1 MSQARHRHA
10 QISNAPE
17 HSTAYYFIEGL
28 NELGIEHLFCNFGTD
43 HAPTIEAMAERQK
56 RGEKVPNVML
66 CPHENTAAHMAMG
79 YAAVTGRGQAV
90 LVHVDVGTANTA
102 NAMHNLFRSRLPVLL
117 MSGKAPYTSSNEL
130 VGSRDTYVHFVQEPI
145 DQGSLVRPYMKWE
158 WTLPSG
164 VVVKEALRRAH
175 TIMETKPAG
184 PVYFMAQRET
194 LTQKWASDQI
204 RSYAA
209 DQFSQPQ
216 AGGADPATIAQL
228 ADKLIAAE
236 HPILICGYAGQSKNA
251 PKLIEELAMFAGIA
265 VFEGNQ
271 TFNIS
276 HEFPCFL
283 GYSPNKHLPK
293 ADVGLLV
300 DVDVPWFPADV
311 SHKDKSFW
319 AHIDVD
325 TLKSASPMWTFPGN
339 LRMQGDSG
347 VILGQL
353 LEELKKKATPK
364 FKEAAKKRVEAHT
377 AERKAWREQRRQ
389 AGDQQGQDRRDQP
402 ALSVRRA
409 EQAAQGRRHR
419 LQRRRPQ
426 RRRLPAAARAAE
438 SEHLRALRRR
448 RSRLVR
454 RHGARL
460 QARGA
465 RQDGGAG
472 GRRRRLLLRRPELGV
487 RGGEAVQA
495 ADPGAAARQHRL
507 VGGEGIDAAG
517 VPGGRGQV
525 GRQVPGEPD
534 AGRRVLQDRR
544 GVRRLWRE
552 GHRSGRRAGGA
563 RSRGERGARRPRGD
577 PARAGDEAVG
587 TTLSPPSS

>member
-1 MSQARHRHA
+1 MSQSAAAR

-102 NAMHNLFRSRLPVLL
+102 NAMHNMFRSRLPVLL
-117 MSGKAPYTSSNEL
+117 MSGKAPYTSENEL

-175 TIMETKPAG
+175 TIMESHPRG

-194 LTQKWASDQI
+194 LTQQWATDQI
-204 RSYAA
+204 RSYSAEE
-209 DQFSQPQ
+209 FSQPK

-228 ADKLIAAE
+228 ADKIIASE
-236 HPILICGYAGQSKNA
+236 HPILITGYAGQNAGA

-283 GYSPNKHLPK
+283 GYMPNKHLPH
-293 ADVGLLV
+293 ADLGLLV
-300 DVDVPWFPADV
+300 DVDVPYFPADV
-311 SHKDKSFW
+311 TPNPKAFW
-319 AHIDVD
+319 AHIDID
-325 TLKSASPMWTFPGN
+325 TLKAASPMWTFPGN

-347 VILGQL
+347 RILEQL
-353 LEELKKKATPK
+353 LEEVKKKATPK
-364 FKEAAKKRVEAHT
+364 FKEAAAKRVTALT
-377 AERKAWREQRRQ
+377 AERKAWRDNAAKMASNKGKPGEINPHYLFAELNKLLKADDIVCNEGVRNAGACLLQLERPLPNTCVRSGGGGLGWSGGMALGVKLASPDKMVVQVVGDGGFYFGGPSSVFSVAKQYSLPILVLLLDNTGWSAVKESTLRVFPEGTAKETDKFQ
-389 AGDQQGQDRRDQP
+389 ASLMPD
-402 ALSVRRA
+402 A
-409 EQAAQGRRHR
+409 EFSKIGEAFGAYGEKVTN
-419 LQRRRPQ
+419 PDDV
-426 RRRLPAAARAAE
+426 PAALARAVKE
-438 SEHLRALRRR
+438 
-448 RSRLVR
+448 
-454 RHGARL
+454 
-460 QARGA
+460 
-465 RQDGGAG
+465 
-472 GRRRRLLLRRPELGV
+472 V
-487 RGGEAVQA
+487 RGGRA
-495 ADPGAAARQHRL
+495 AILHVKVTKL
-507 VGGEGIDAAG
+507 
-517 VPGGRGQV
+517 
-525 GRQVPGEPD
+525 
-534 AGRRVLQDRR
+534 
-544 GVRRLWRE
+544 
-552 GHRSGRRAGGA
+552 
-563 RSRGERGARRPRGD
+563 
-577 PARAGDEAVG
+577 
-587 TTLSPPSS
+587 

>member
-1 MSQARHRHA
+1 MSQAAARA
-10 QISNAPE
+10 TSNAPE

-43 HAPTIEAMAERQK
+43 HAPTIEAMADREK
-56 RGEKVPNVML
+56 RGEKVPNVVL

-194 LTQKWASDQI
+194 LTEKWASDQI
-204 RSYAA
+204 RSYEAN
-209 DQFSQPQ
+209 QFSQPQ
-216 AGGADPATIAQL
+216 SGGADPALIAQL
-228 ADKLIAAE
+228 ADKLLAAE
-236 HPILICGYAGQSKNA
+236 HPILICGYAGQSKTA

-283 GYSPNKHLPK
+283 GYTPNKHLPK

-300 DVDVPWFPADV
+300 DVDVPWFPSDV
-311 SHKDKSFW
+311 THKDKSFW

-339 LRMQGDSG
+339 IRMQGDSG

-353 LEELKKKATPK
+353 LEAMKAKATPK
-364 FKEAAKKRVEAHT
+364 FKEAAAQRVAALT
-377 AERKAWREQRRQ
+377 AERAAWREGATKMAANKGKPDEINPHYLFAELNKLLKADDIVYNEGVRNAGACLLQLTRPNPNTCVRSGGGGLGWSGGMALGAKLAAPDKLVVQVVGDGGFYFGGPSSVFSVAQQYKLPILVVLMDNAGWSAVKESTLRVFPEGEAKSVGSFQ
-389 AGDQQGQDRRDQP
+389 ASLMP
-402 ALSVRRA
+402 NA
-409 EQAAQGRRHR
+409 EFSKIAEAFGAYGEKVTN
-419 LQRRRPQ
+419 PDDV
-426 RRRLPAAARAAE
+426 PAALARAIKE
-438 SEHLRALRRR
+438 
-448 RSRLVR
+448 
-454 RHGARL
+454 
-460 QARGA
+460 
-465 RQDGGAG
+465 
-472 GRRRRLLLRRPELGV
+472 V
-487 RGGEAVQA
+487 RGGRA
-495 ADPGAAARQHRL
+495 ALLH
-507 VGGEGIDAAG
+507 V
-517 VPGGRGQV
+517 
-525 GRQVPGEPD
+525 
-534 AGRRVLQDRR
+534 RVTKL
-544 GVRRLWRE
+544 
-552 GHRSGRRAGGA
+552 
-563 RSRGERGARRPRGD
+563 
-577 PARAGDEAVG
+577 
-587 TTLSPPSS
+587 

>member
-1 MSQARHRHA
+1 MSQPAPK
-10 QISNAPE
+10 ISNAPQ

-28 NELGIEHLFCNFGTD
+28 NELGIDHLFCNFGTD

-56 RGEKVPNVML
+56 NGEKVPNVML

-145 DQGSLVRPYMKWE
+145 DQGALVRPYMKWE

-184 PVYFMAQRET
+184 PVYLMAQRET
-194 LTQKWASDQI
+194 LTEKWANDQI
-204 RSYAA
+204 RSYGAKEY
-209 DQFSQPQ
+209 SQPQ

-236 HPILICGYAGQSKNA
+236 HPILVCGYAGQSKNA
-251 PKLIEELAMFAGIA
+251 PKLIEELAAFAGIA
-265 VFEGNQ
+265 VFEGNY

-311 SHKDKSFW
+311 SHGEKSFW

-353 LEELKKKATPK
+353 LDALKAKATPK
-364 FKEAAKKRVEAHT
+364 FKEAAAKRVEALS
-377 AERKAWREQRRQ
+377 AERKAWRESVAKMATNKGKPDEINPHYLFAELNKQLKPDDLVFNEGVRNAGACAMQLTRPLPNTCVRSGGGGLGWSGGMALGAKLAAPNSMAVQVVGDGGFYFGGPSSVFSVAQQYKLPILVVLLDNTGWSAVKESTLRVFPQGEAKATEKFQ
-389 AGDQQGQDRRDQP
+389 AGLMPD
-402 ALSVRRA
+402 A
-409 EQAAQGRRHR
+409 EFSKIAEAFGAHGEKVVN
-419 LQRRRPQ
+419 PEDV
-426 RRRLPAAARAAE
+426 PAALERCVKE
-438 SEHLRALRRR
+438 
-448 RSRLVR
+448 
-454 RHGARL
+454 
-460 QARGA
+460 
-465 RQDGGAG
+465 
-472 GRRRRLLLRRPELGV
+472 V
-487 RGGEAVQA
+487 RGGRA
-495 ADPGAAARQHRL
+495 ALLH
-507 VGGEGIDAAG
+507 V
-517 VPGGRGQV
+517 
-525 GRQVPGEPD
+525 
-534 AGRRVLQDRR
+534 RVTKL
-544 GVRRLWRE
+544 
-552 GHRSGRRAGGA
+552 
-563 RSRGERGARRPRGD
+563 
-577 PARAGDEAVG
+577 
-587 TTLSPPSS
+587 